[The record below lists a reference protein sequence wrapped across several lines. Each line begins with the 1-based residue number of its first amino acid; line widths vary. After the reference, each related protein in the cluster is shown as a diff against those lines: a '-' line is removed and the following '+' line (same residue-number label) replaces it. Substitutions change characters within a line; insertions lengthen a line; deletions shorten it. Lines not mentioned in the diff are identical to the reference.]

1 MSEVDPNPRLFEGCF
16 RAVPDPLIGAPID
29 KIGVYSWSATRS
41 RTAHQRQDISTSRRF
56 MFTALPREG
65 FAFALNDTHPTD
77 SKEVMLCGS
86 ERHTI

>member
-1 MSEVDPNPRLFEGCF
+1 
-16 RAVPDPLIGAPID
+16 
-29 KIGVYSWSATRS
+29 
-41 RTAHQRQDISTSRRF
+41 